1 MTKLKLE
8 NRDIE
13 ALRTA
18 GKLSISETE
27 SYEVVEELQTYQDFS
42 KVKERF
48 IVRNVQTNELLELVI
63 VKTFRNRTDLVGHI
77 SSATTKPLTNTL
89 KKRLSSDKESSM
101 MTPVLHDK
109 LAKVKG
115 NFYFE

>member
-8 NRDIE
+8 NHELE
-13 ALRTA
+13 ALRTS

-27 SYEVVEELQTYQDFS
+27 AYEVVDELQTYQDFS

-48 IVRNVQTNELLELVI
+48 IVRNVQTNELAELAI
-63 VKTFRNRTDLVGHI
+63 VKTFRNRTDLVGYI

-101 MTPVLHDK
+101 MMPVLRDK
-109 LAKVKG
+109 LAQVRKE
-115 NFYFE
+115 FLF

>member
-1 MTKLKLE
+1 MSKLKLE
-8 NRDIE
+8 NCDLE

-27 SYEVVEELQTYQDFS
+27 SYEVVEALQTYQDFS
-42 KVKERF
+42 KVKDRF

-63 VKTFRNRTDLVGHI
+63 VKTFRNRTDLVGHV

-89 KKRLSSDKESSM
+89 KKRLSSDKESGLM
-101 MTPVLHDK
+101 PTVLHDK
-109 LAKVKG
+109 LTKVKKELL
-115 NFYFE
+115 F

>member
-8 NRDIE
+8 NHDLE
-13 ALRTA
+13 ALRTT
-18 GKLSISETE
+18 GKLYISETE
-27 SYEVVEELQTYQDFS
+27 AYEVVDELQTYQDFS

-89 KKRLSSDKESSM
+89 KKRLSSDKENSM

-109 LAKVKG
+109 LAQVRKE
-115 NFYFE
+115 FLF

>member
-8 NRDIE
+8 NHELE
-13 ALRTA
+13 ALRTS

-27 SYEVVEELQTYQDFS
+27 AYEVVDELQTYQDFS

-48 IVRNVQTNELLELVI
+48 IVRNVQTNELAELVI

-101 MTPVLHDK
+101 MTPVLQNK
-109 LAKVKG
+109 LAQVREE
-115 NFYFE
+115 FLF

>member
-8 NRDIE
+8 NRDLE
-13 ALRTA
+13 ALRTT
-18 GKLSISETE
+18 GKLSISETDA
-27 SYEVVEELQTYQDFS
+27 YEVVDELQTYQDFS

-77 SSATTKPLTNTL
+77 SSATTKPLTSTL
-89 KKRLSSDKESSM
+89 KKRLTSNEESALM
-101 MTPVLHDK
+101 APVLHDK
-109 LAKVKG
+109 LAQVRKELGV
-115 NFYFE
+115 

>member
-8 NRDIE
+8 NHDLE

-77 SSATTKPLTNTL
+77 SSATTKPLTSTL
-89 KKRLSSDKESSM
+89 EKRLSSDKENSM

-109 LAKVKG
+109 LAQVRK
-115 NFYFE
+115 ELLL

>member
-8 NRDIE
+8 NRDLE

-63 VKTFRNRTDLVGHI
+63 VKTFRNRTDLVGHV

-89 KKRLSSDKESSM
+89 KKRLTSNKENTM
-101 MTPVLHDK
+101 MTPVLRDK
-109 LAKVKG
+109 LAQVRK
-115 NFYFE
+115 ELLL

>member
-48 IVRNVQTNELLELVI
+48 IVRNMQTNELAELVI
-63 VKTFRNRTDLVGHI
+63 VKAFRNRTDLVGHV
-77 SSATTKPLTNTL
+77 SSAKTKPLTNTL
-89 KKRLSSDKESSM
+89 NKRLSSDKENTM
-101 MTPVLHDK
+101 MVPVLHDT
-109 LAKVKG
+109 LAQVRKELGV
-115 NFYFE
+115 

>member
-8 NRDIE
+8 IHE
-13 ALRTA
+13 LEVLRTS

-27 SYEVVEELQTYQDFS
+27 AYEVVDELQTYQDFS

-48 IVRNVQTNELLELVI
+48 IVRNVQTNELAELAI
-63 VKTFRNRTDLVGHI
+63 VKTFRNRTDLVGYI

-89 KKRLSSDKESSM
+89 KKRLSSDNESRM
-101 MTPVLHDK
+101 MAPVLHDK
-109 LAKVKG
+109 LAQVRK
-115 NFYFE
+115 NLLL